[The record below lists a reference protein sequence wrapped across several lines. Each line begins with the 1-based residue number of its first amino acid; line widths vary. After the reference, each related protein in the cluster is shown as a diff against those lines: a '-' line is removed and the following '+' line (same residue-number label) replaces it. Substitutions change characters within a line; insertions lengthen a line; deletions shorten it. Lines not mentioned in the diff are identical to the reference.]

1 MIMIETRTD
10 AVNRCLLFL
19 SFFFLEIQKQKD
31 VENMIKLFELSQ
43 EYMLNGVEQMIRQE
57 LINKSRS
64 AVLSKDV
71 KFSTDLLIL
80 ADDICCEEAINLC
93 LILISGRLEI
103 FSSSYNK
110 INERKHEDWKHLV
123 EGNTLS
129 GKTRTKLLGFVLKK
143 KIEESKKIEPNDS
156 GRRSRNTEAM
166 SEIANT
172 LINFK
177 ELKIVI

>member
-1 MIMIETRTD
+1 MT
-10 AVNRCLLFL
+10 
-19 SFFFLEIQKQKD
+19 
-31 VENMIKLFELSQ
+31 KLFELSQ

-93 LILISGRLEI
+93 LILISERLEI

-110 INERKHEDWKHLV
+110 IKHEDWKHLV

-129 GKTRTKLLGFVLKK
+129 SKTRTKLLGLVLEK
-143 KIEESKKIEPNDS
+143 KIEESKKIKPDDS
-156 GRRSRNTEAM
+156 SRRSRNTEAV

-177 ELKIVI
+177 AIEDRDLMNKTKNWVSFQKHLKNST

>member
-1 MIMIETRTD
+1 MIETRTD
-10 AVNRCLLFL
+10 AVNQCLLFL
-19 SFFFLEIQKQKD
+19 SFFFSEIQKQKD

-110 INERKHEDWKHLV
+110 TNKRKHEDWKHLV

-129 GKTRTKLLGFVLKK
+129 GKTRTKLLGLVLKK
-143 KIEESKKIEPNDS
+143 KIEESKKIDPDDS
-156 GRRSRNTEAM
+156 GRRSENTEAM

>member
-1 MIMIETRTD
+1 MIETRTD
-10 AVNRCLLFL
+10 AVNQCLLFL

-93 LILISGRLEI
+93 LILISERLEI
-103 FSSSYNK
+103 FSSSYHK
-110 INERKHEDWKHLV
+110 RKDEDWKHLV

-129 GKTRTKLLGFVLKK
+129 GKTRTKLLGLVLKK
-143 KIEESKKIEPNDS
+143 KIEESKKPDES
-156 GRRSRNTEAM
+156 GRRSENTEAM

>member
-10 AVNRCLLFL
+10 EVNQCLLFL
-19 SFFFLEIQKQKD
+19 SFFFSEIQKQKD

-103 FSSSYNK
+103 FSPPYYTSK
-110 INERKHEDWKHLV
+110 QKDWKHLV

-143 KIEESKKIEPNDS
+143 KIEESKKIEPDDS
-156 GRRSRNTEAM
+156 GRRSENTEAM

>member
-1 MIMIETRTD
+1 
-10 AVNRCLLFL
+10 
-19 SFFFLEIQKQKD
+19 
-31 VENMIKLFELSQ
+31 MIKLFELSQ

-93 LILISGRLEI
+93 LILISERLEI
-103 FSSSYNK
+103 FSSSYNE
-110 INERKHEDWKHLV
+110 IKHEDWKHLV

-129 GKTRTKLLGFVLKK
+129 GKTRTELLGLVLKK
-143 KIEESKKIEPNDS
+143 KIEESKKIEPDDS
-156 GRRSRNTEAM
+156 GRRLRNTEAM